1 MKVIL
6 PINAHFCKHNSFGK
20 SKSDCLQHMLK
31 TKPYNMTTFNRS
43 RFKKLSEFKG
53 ANALSIYIPV
63 EDGGN
68 NRNKAMT
75 KLKNHVQDAEKEL
88 ETMGWKPRE
97 IEVFLKPINGLLNDA
112 TMFRNLNKSLAVFRS
127 ESNFE
132 YYSLPIEVEEFSLVS
147 DVFHL
152 LPLLPYFNK
161 KDSFFI
167 FSFSQNQNRLFE
179 ATQQDITELDTGDD
193 FPSKIQDSVGKDTVS
208 LDVNIR
214 SVGSRGKSG
223 ETYYYGKGETDADD
237 RELRLYLEDIDRGLT
252 NIIGTDGD
260 PLVIASVESSYGHF
274 KEYSSYN
281 NIYPEYISG
290 NVEEESAHTLHERA
304 KEILQPYFNETRT
317 DKKEALVDGEVPQI
331 SDLKE
336 IIIAADVGKIGR
348 AHV

>member
-1 MKVIL
+1 
-6 PINAHFCKHNSFGK
+6 
-20 SKSDCLQHMLK
+20 MLK

-97 IEVFLKPINGLLNDA
+97 IEDFLKPINGLLNDA

-152 LPLLPYFNK
+152 
-161 KDSFFI
+161 
-167 FSFSQNQNRLFE
+167 
-179 ATQQDITELDTGDD
+179 
-193 FPSKIQDSVGKDTVS
+193 
-208 LDVNIR
+208 
-214 SVGSRGKSG
+214 
-223 ETYYYGKGETDADD
+223 
-237 RELRLYLEDIDRGLT
+237 
-252 NIIGTDGD
+252 
-260 PLVIASVESSYGHF
+260 
-274 KEYSSYN
+274 
-281 NIYPEYISG
+281 
-290 NVEEESAHTLHERA
+290 
-304 KEILQPYFNETRT
+304 
-317 DKKEALVDGEVPQI
+317 
-331 SDLKE
+331 
-336 IIIAADVGKIGR
+336 
-348 AHV
+348 